1 MDNETKKSVK
11 SDKTVQNVSENK
23 QKKVRKPNG
32 FGAKVGYYV
41 KDSLF
46 LYSYILVGGFIGAAL
61 MYMQKNDIIKNYVA
75 AVLAV
80 INAALYCV
88 VARNIF
94 YKTGEDSTVSKHAN
108 DVERRYMIET
118 DNYFELD
125 KTKEYDI
132 KKAIIF
138 AVIGVFPQVILL
150 LVKAVGTIFA
160 GNFTALDGGIR
171 FLCGIIYPV
180 FYAFDQNASAFFG
193 AFAIIIIVLPVIL
206 GYYFGAKKASKVYEK
221 AEKLKEEFGDSGK

>member
-1 MDNETKKSVK
+1 MDNEKKNSVK
-11 SDKTVQNVSENK
+11 SDKTQKNISENK
-23 QKKVRKPNG
+23 QKKTKKPNG
-32 FGAKVGYYV
+32 FGAKAGYYV

-61 MYMQKNDIIKNYVA
+61 MYMQKTDIIKNYVA
-75 AVLAV
+75 AIFAV

-94 YKTGEDSTVSKHAN
+94 YKTGEDGAVSKHAN
-108 DVERRYMIET
+108 DVERRHMIET

-138 AVIGVFPQVILL
+138 AVIGILPQVSLL
-150 LVKAVGTIFA
+150 IIKTVGTIFS
-160 GNFTALDGGIR
+160 GNFTVLDGGIR

-180 FYAFDQNASAFFG
+180 FYAFDETVSAFFG
-193 AFAIIIIVLPVIL
+193 AFAIIIIVVPVIL
-206 GYYFGAKKASKVYEK
+206 GYYLGAKKAFKVYEK

>member
-1 MDNETKKSVK
+1 MDNETKNSVK
-11 SDKTVQNVSENK
+11 SDKIKRAVSENK
-23 QKKVRKPNG
+23 KKARKPNG

-41 KDSLF
+41 KDSIF

-75 AVLAV
+75 AVFAV

-94 YKTGEDSTVSKHAN
+94 YKTGEDAAVSKHAN
-108 DVERRYMIET
+108 DVERRHMIET

-138 AVIGVFPQVILL
+138 AVTGIFPQVILL
-150 LVKAVGTIFA
+150 IIKTVGTIFA

-180 FYAFDQNASAFFG
+180 FYAIDETASAFYG
-193 AFAIIIIVLPVIL
+193 TFAIIIIAVPVIS
-206 GYYFGAKKASKVYEK
+206 GYYFGAKKAFKVYEK
-221 AEKLKEEFGDSGK
+221 AEKLKKEFGDGSK